1 MNRRIRGPAMLGS
14 VAATAVALSLATSLP
29 ASAGVFGA
37 PSYSATTTG
46 VQVTPG
52 FGPAQAFNDVRATVT
67 FPFITGARSQ
77 VNLLL
82 QAANGEGAAAE
93 LSLVYDGGLSNTWTL
108 EWGYSPTGVPARL
121 SAAIPL
127 TQVTNS
133 PFYLEIHYSTKSHE
147 LAFLAGS
154 ENAPTVRAHISGVHG
169 TFSAPAAEVASIS
182 QRADTLPAG
191 ALQATL
197 TRIGVTQLLRPA
209 NPSSPTR
216 RLSLNAELLHEIV
229 ATVSGEMATPA
240 NPQTLEG
247 SGLGAG
253 SRFTVVATR

>member
-1 MNRRIRGPAMLGS
+1 MYRKIRRPVMLGAI
-14 VAATAVALSLATSLP
+14 AASAVALSLGCALP
-29 ASAGVFGA
+29 ANAGGFGA

-46 VQVTPG
+46 FQVTPG
-52 FGPAQAFNDVRATVT
+52 TRPAQAFNDVRATVT

-82 QAANGEGAAAE
+82 QAANGAGAAAE
-93 LSLVYDGGLSNTWTL
+93 LSLVYNGGTSNEWTL
-108 EWGYSPTGVPARL
+108 KWGYSPAGVPRL
-121 SAAIPL
+121 SAVIPL

-133 PFYLEIHYSTKSHE
+133 PIYLEIHYSTESHE

-154 ENAPTVRAHISGVHG
+154 ENAPTVRARVSGVHG
-169 TFSAPAAEVASIS
+169 TFSAPAAEVASIT

-197 TRIGVTQLLRPA
+197 TRVGVTQLLSPG

-216 RLSLNAELLHEIV
+216 RFSLDAEFLHEV
-229 ATVSGEMATPA
+229 LATVSGEMATSS
-240 NPQTLEG
+240 NPLTLAL
-247 SGLGAG
+247 SDFGAG
-253 SRFTVVATR
+253 SRFTVTATR